1 MDVLP
6 LYGPGMALTVAE
18 LADRALPAS
27 PTGDPDVTLRQVRYW
42 TLGNVLQPIGGV
54 YTGTGKHRRYDEVE
68 AYFVALALE
77 LSRWRLQVG
86 TIENIVRLLRDEY
99 EGRGNPTRKK
109 LRFVRGAIEGARGV
123 FLFVRLADSSGTDMV
138 DMKLGDYD
146 EITKDIKEA
155 GWVDDVPS
163 FLSVN
168 LSSLFAKVKRKR

>member
-1 MDVLP
+1 MDVLL
-6 LYGPGMALTVAE
+6 LYAPGMALTVAE

-42 TLGNVLQPIGGV
+42 TLGSVLQPIGGV
-54 YTGTGKHRRYDEVE
+54 YTGTGKHRRYSDVE
-68 AYFVALALE
+68 AYFAALALE

-86 TIENIVRLLRDEY
+86 TIENIVRLVRDEY
-99 EGRGNPTRKK
+99 EGRGKPTQKK
-109 LRFVRGAIEGARGV
+109 LRFVRDAIEGVQGV
-123 FLFVRLADSSGTDMV
+123 YLFVRLADIPGADMV

-146 EITKDIKEA
+146 DMTRRVKEA

-168 LSSLFAKVKRKR
+168 LSGLFAKVKKR